1 MLTLDEV
8 VVAAGHSAGELR
20 ARPQQVT
27 QSTSADQPRTGDL
40 LLAGVQ
46 VHVPATYR
54 ADRPAGL
61 LVMLHG
67 AGGNAEQALWLVK
80 QFAADENL
88 IIVVPKSDE
97 ATWDVLRVGFGPD
110 VAMIDGALAAVFA
123 GYAIDPTRIA
133 IGGFSDGASYALT
146 LGLANG
152 HLFRTILAFSPGFE
166 AAPRSEGEPRIFI
179 SHGIDDRVLPIGR
192 TSRRLVS
199 ALEQRRCDVTYYEFA
214 GGHLVPAEA
223 LRQGFALLPRAQA

>member
-1 MLTLDEV
+1 MLTLDDI
-8 VVAAGHSAGELR
+8 VVAAGHTAGELR
-20 ARPQQVT
+20 ARPHVT
-27 QSTSADQPRTGDL
+27 PSLDGDQPRTGDL
-40 LLAGVQ
+40 SLAGVR

-54 ADRPAGL
+54 ADHPAGL

-88 IIVVPKSDE
+88 IVVTPKSDE
-97 ATWDVLRVGFGPD
+97 ATWDVLGSGFGPD
-110 VAMIDGALAAVFA
+110 VAMIDGVLAAVFA
-123 GYAIDPTRIA
+123 GYTIDPTRVA

-152 HLFRTILAFSPGFE
+152 HLFHTILAFSPGFE
-166 AAPRSEGEPRIFI
+166 AAPRSAGDPRIFI
-179 SHGIDDRVLPIGR
+179 SHGTDDRVLPIQR
-192 TSRRLVS
+192 TSRRLVL
-199 ALEQRRCDVTYYEFA
+199 ALEQRRCDVTYFEFA

-223 LRQGFALLPRAQA
+223 LRQGFALLPPAHA

>member
-1 MLTLDEV
+1 MLTLEEV
-8 VVAAGHSAGELR
+8 VVAAGHTAGELR
-20 ARPQQVT
+20 ARPQQVRK
-27 QSTSADQPRTGDL
+27 SPAGDKPRTGEL
-40 LLAGVQ
+40 RLAGVQ
-46 VHVPATYR
+46 VHVPASAR

-61 LVMLHG
+61 LVLRHG
-67 AGGNAEQALWLVK
+67 AGGDPEQALWLVK
-80 QFAADENL
+80 QFADEENL
-88 IIVVPKSDE
+88 IVVAPKSDE

-110 VAMIDGALAAVFA
+110 VALIDGALAAVFA
-123 GYAIDPTRIA
+123 EYAIDPMRIA

-166 AAPRSEGEPRIFI
+166 AAPRRDGDPRIFI
-179 SHGIDDRVLPIGR
+179 SHGTDDRVLPIQR
-192 TSRRLVS
+192 PIRRLVP

-223 LRQGFALLPRAQA
+223 LRQGFALLPRAHA